1 MKTTLGLVVIAL
13 LALLPWLLG
22 NHYVFHIATMITIMI
37 PMALSLNLMMKI
49 GQLSIAQ
56 PAFMGIGAYGSALLT
71 MRLGVPPMLSIVCG
85 SILSAI
91 AAATLGP
98 IFLRI
103 KGVYFVL
110 LTYAFGQIVNLIF
123 QEWTSL
129 FGGNNGLYDIP
140 KLSIFSMRLAEVSH
154 YYVVG
159 LIFTTLCY
167 ICMRML
173 EKSDIGA
180 IFESLNED
188 EILSRSLGS
197 NAMMWRIGAFT
208 LSALM
213 AGAAGGF
220 YAFYIGFLSPDTFG
234 FNGSIDLIV
243 INAIGGVGS
252 VLGPVLGAIL
262 VVPLPE
268 LLRDAH
274 EYQLLVYGLCLI
286 VFLLF
291 VRDGLT
297 SLIPNRRRA
306 AQ

>member
-1 MKTTLGLVVIAL
+1 MKTIFSLVVAAL
-13 LALLPWLLG
+13 LALLPWALG
-22 NHYVFHIATMITIMI
+22 NHYVFHIATMITIMA

-49 GQLSIAQ
+49 GQISIAQ

-71 MRLGVPPMLSIVCG
+71 MRLGFPPILGIICG
-85 SILSAI
+85 SLFAGLT
-91 AAATLGP
+91 AATLGP

-140 KLSIFSMRLAEVSH
+140 KLSLFGFRLKEVNH

-159 LIFTTLCY
+159 LIFTAVCY
-167 ICMRML
+167 ACMRAI
-173 EKSDIGA
+173 EKSDIGG

-188 EILSRSLGS
+188 EVLSRSLGS
-197 NAMMWRIGAFT
+197 NAIMWRIAAFT

-213 AGAAGGF
+213 AGAAGGL

-243 INAIGGVGS
+243 INAIGGVGT
-252 VLGPVLGAIL
+252 VLGPLLGAIL

-291 VRDGLT
+291 IRDGLT
-297 SLIPNRRRA
+297 SLIPTKRRT